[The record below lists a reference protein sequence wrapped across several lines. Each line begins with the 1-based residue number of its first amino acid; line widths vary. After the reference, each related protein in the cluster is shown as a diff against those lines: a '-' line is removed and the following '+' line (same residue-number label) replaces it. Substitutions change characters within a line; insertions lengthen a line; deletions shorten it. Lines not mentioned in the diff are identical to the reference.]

1 MTNLKEISDNIKNKN
16 LKEALRLCEIYNDK
30 KNQHIIFNF
39 KGVIHLIKND
49 LELSEQYF
57 IKSTEIQPKYED
69 PIKNLY
75 LVYLKKK
82 LFNKM
87 LVYAKQLVDINE
99 LNDEYNYQLAYAHE
113 LNNNLGDALKY
124 YTKYLDLNGK
134 NKKQALNNIG
144 LSLIHI

>member
-1 MTNLKEISDNIKNKN
+1 
-16 LKEALRLCEIYNDK
+16 
-30 KNQHIIFNF
+30 
-39 KGVIHLIKND
+39 
-49 LELSEQYF
+49 
-57 IKSTEIQPKYED
+57 
-69 PIKNLY
+69 
-75 LVYLKKK
+75 
-82 LFNKM
+82 M

-144 LSLIHI
+144 CMYLKKNKPKMQMNFFLKELILEKTK